1 MNLNIVF
8 NNMVIR
14 VLTYNNLFIIFHTKF
29 ENIDEGVKRCTLC
42 VCLCFCICIYVCAPF
57 HRKDFISK
65 KKRNSRK

>member
-8 NNMVIR
+8 NNTVIR

-42 VCLCFCICIYVCAPF
+42 VFVSVYVYMYLLL
-57 HRKDFISK
+57 FIEK
-65 KKRNSRK
+65 NL

>member
-8 NNMVIR
+8 NNTVIR

-42 VCLCFCICIYVCAPF
+42 VFVFLCMCICIF
-57 HRKDFISK
+57 FFS
-65 KKRNSRK
+65 

>member
-14 VLTYNNLFIIFHTKF
+14 VLTYCNLFIIFYTKF

-42 VCLCFCICIYVCAPF
+42 VCVSMYAYMYV
-57 HRKDFISK
+57 RLFIEK
-65 KKRNSRK
+65 TL